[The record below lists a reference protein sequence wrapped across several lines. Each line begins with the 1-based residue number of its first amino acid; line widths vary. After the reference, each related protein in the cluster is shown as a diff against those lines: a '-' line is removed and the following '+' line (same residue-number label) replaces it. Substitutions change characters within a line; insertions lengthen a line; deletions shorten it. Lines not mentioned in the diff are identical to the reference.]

1 MASIID
7 GEEFAGEGHPMAV
20 EVATEPD
27 FQAPA
32 LSRRQINV
40 LFLTIALGMLLAA
53 LDQTIVA
60 TALPTIVGDLGG
72 GGKIS
77 WVVTSYLITNTIAT
91 ALAGKFGDLFGRKR
105 LFQLSTALFVLASAL
120 CGLANSIGWLV
131 AWRAVQGIGAGG
143 LMVTAM
149 ALIADIIPLR
159 ERGKYQGALGAVFG
173 VATVIGPLLG
183 GLFTDHLSWRW
194 CFYVN
199 VPIGI
204 AVILISAR
212 TMPSVASRARPV
224 IDYLG
229 ITLIA
234 IGAGGLTLA
243 TSIGGQQYGWG
254 SPVIVGTFILSALAI
269 VAFVFAE
276 RRAREPMLPIRLFR
290 NPVFVVSS
298 AIALVVGFAMLGAM
312 TFLPTY
318 LQYVRGVSATSSGLR
333 TLPMVVGLFV
343 ASTAA
348 GTIVGRTGK
357 YKIFPVS
364 GSALMAVGL
373 LLLSR
378 LDATTSFWI
387 LSLDLVVFG
396 VGLGLCMQILTII
409 VQSTSEYRD
418 LGVATSG
425 VTFFRSLGGSFG
437 AAVFGAIYAN
447 HLAHTLPP
455 ALAASPGLPP
465 AAAATPGTLHSFPAD
480 VIAPVV
486 GAYSDTLQIV
496 FLAAAPVAGV
506 AFVLS
511 LFLKQVPLRDAA
523 RANATDI
530 GEGFGVAEPAD
541 AERNL
546 ELAIARLMAKEG
558 RLAMPAIRQSSGTM
572 LDDTNGWCVAQVHL
586 RRRHGQPTGMDDIA
600 QFAMVPSGVLLPAFH
615 NAQAAGYLA
624 GDPVSWDLTE
634 QGQREWDKFSAGLK
648 GWLTS
653 QLEVKGADDARQLD
667 AALGRL
673 TGRFLD
679 EETIARVQVQV
690 PELSAAP
697 AVGAHRA
704 DGG

>member
-1 MASIID
+1 MTVQQSPSAS
-7 GEEFAGEGHPMAV
+7 AS
-20 EVATEPD
+20 
-27 FQAPA
+27 APA
-32 LSRRQINV
+32 ATAAPEAVDRRTMRLV
-40 LFLTIALGMLLAA
+40 FATVALGMLLAA
-53 LDQTIVA
+53 LVRTIVS
-60 TALPTIVGDLGG
+60 TALPSIVGDLGG
-72 GGKIS
+72 AGHLS
-77 WVVTSYLITNTIAT
+77 WVVSSYLLADTIAT
-91 ALAGKFGDLFGRKR
+91 VLAGKFGDQFGRKR
-105 LFQLSTALFVLASAL
+105 LFQVAAAMFVVASAL
-120 CGLANSIGWLV
+120 CGLAQGMQWLI
-131 AWRAVQGIGAGG
+131 AWRAVQGFAAGL

-149 ALIADIIPLR
+149 AVIADIIPLR

-212 TMPSVASRARPV
+212 TMPSVVSRARPI

-254 SPVIVGTFILSALAI
+254 SPVIVGTFVVSALAI
-269 VAFVFAE
+269 VGFAFVE
-276 RRAREPMLPIRLFR
+276 RRAPEPMLPLRLFR

-298 AIALVVGFAMLGAM
+298 AIALRVGLAMLGAL

-364 GSALMAVGL
+364 GSALMVVGL

-378 LDATTSFWI
+378 LNPTTSFWV

-465 AAAATPGTLHSFPAD
+465 AAAATPGALHSFPAD

-530 GEGFGVAEPAD
+530 GGGFGVAEPVD
-541 AERNL
+541 AEQNL
-546 ELAIARLMAKEG
+546 ELAIARLMAMEG
-558 RLAMPAIRQSSGTM
+558 RLAIPEIRESSGTM
-572 LDDTNGWCVAQVHL
+572 LDDANGWCVAQVHL

-624 GDPVSWDLTE
+624 GDPTSWGLTE

-653 QLEVKGADDARQLD
+653 RLEVKGADDARQLD

-679 EETIARVQVQV
+679 EETIARVRVQV

>member
-1 MASIID
+1 MAGIVMNGPMPHICDMLMAVACRTPIRRRRCGCAFVAAMDAPHGPKNVRTRHGRSRRPPVRSSEVKSARTARHLDLDPGLPWPRSGGSWPPERWWLLRMVARPWSPGVGGAFIADQRGPMASIID

-20 EVATEPD
+20 EVATQPD

-105 LFQLSTALFVLASAL
+105 VFQLSTALFVVASAL

-204 AVILISAR
+204 AVILIAAR

-229 ITLIA
+229 IELIA
-234 IGAGGLTLA
+234 SGAGGLTRAA
-243 TSIGGQQYGWG
+243 TIRGQKSEWG
-254 SPVIVGTFILSALAI
+254 SPVIVVTFIVSALAM

-276 RRAREPMLPIRLFR
+276 RRAREPLLPLRLFH

-373 LLLSR
+373 VLLSR
-378 LDATTSFWI
+378 LNPTTSFLV

-465 AAAATPGTLHSFPAD
+465 GGAATPETLHSFPAD

-496 FLAAAPVAGV
+496 FL
-506 AFVLS
+506 
-511 LFLKQVPLRDAA
+511 
-523 RANATDI
+523 
-530 GEGFGVAEPAD
+530 
-541 AERNL
+541 
-546 ELAIARLMAKEG
+546 
-558 RLAMPAIRQSSGTM
+558 
-572 LDDTNGWCVAQVHL
+572 
-586 RRRHGQPTGMDDIA
+586 
-600 QFAMVPSGVLLPAFH
+600 
-615 NAQAAGYLA
+615 
-624 GDPVSWDLTE
+624 
-634 QGQREWDKFSAGLK
+634 
-648 GWLTS
+648 
-653 QLEVKGADDARQLD
+653 
-667 AALGRL
+667 
-673 TGRFLD
+673 
-679 EETIARVQVQV
+679 
-690 PELSAAP
+690 SAAP
-697 AVGAHRA
+697 G
-704 DGG
+704 